1 MTTVLF
7 YVIIYSV
14 SLMLFMSI
22 GIAISSVWDN
32 LTGFGISTGITI
44 LFIVIFGITTPSF
57 EQMIENDYYAMLE
70 NRPKCIDADKVSL
83 GCKKDYIVWQKD
95 SIAKQYSYDSVKV
108 MLDNEQKEIL
118 K

>member
-1 MTTVLF
+1 MTTILF
-7 YVIIYSV
+7 YVILYSI
-14 SLMLFMSI
+14 SIMLFLAI

-32 LTGFGISTGITI
+32 LSGFGISTGITI
-44 LFIVIFGITTPSF
+44 LFIVIFGVTTPSF

-70 NRPKCIDADKVSL
+70 NRPKCIDASNVSL

-95 SIAKQYSYDSVKV
+95 SITKQYRYDSVKV

>member
-1 MTTVLF
+1 MTTILF
-7 YVIIYSV
+7 YVILYSI
-14 SLMLFMSI
+14 SIMLFFFFF
-22 GIAISSVWDN
+22 IAISSVWDN
-32 LTGFGISTGITI
+32 LSGFGISTGITI
-44 LFIVIFGITTPSF
+44 LFIVIFGVTTPSF

-95 SIAKQYSYDSVKV
+95 SITKQYRYDSVKV
-108 MLDNEQKEIL
+108 MLDNEQKEIF

>member
-1 MTTVLF
+1 
-7 YVIIYSV
+7 
-14 SLMLFMSI
+14 MLFLVI
-22 GIAISSVWDN
+22 GIAISSVCDN

-44 LFIVIFGITTPSF
+44 LFIVIFGVTTPSF

-70 NRPKCIDADKVSL
+70 NKPKCIDASNVSL

-95 SIAKQYSYDSVKV
+95 SITKQYSYDSVKV

>member
-7 YVIIYSV
+7 YVILYSV
-14 SLMLFMSI
+14 SIMLFLVI

-32 LTGFGISTGITI
+32 LSGFGISTGVTI

-70 NRPKCIDADKVSL
+70 NRPKCIDAGNVSL

-95 SIAKQYSYDSVKV
+95 SIMKQYRYDSVKV

>member
-7 YVIIYSV
+7 YVILYSI
-14 SLMLFMSI
+14 SIMLFLVI
-22 GIAISSVWDN
+22 GIAISSIWDN

-44 LFIVIFGITTPSF
+44 LFIVIFGVTTPSF

-70 NRPKCIDADKVSL
+70 NRPKCIDSDKVSL

-95 SIAKQYSYDSVKV
+95 SITKQYKYDSAKV
-108 MLDNEQKEIL
+108 MLDNEQREIL